1 MRIEVSCDGGGARV
15 VGDPARLQQVVW
27 NLLANSVKFTPEGG
41 HVDVRL
47 TRTPQDVEL
56 VVTDS
61 GEGIA
66 PEFLPFVF
74 DRFRQAERVARRRHA
89 GLGLGLAIVKPLVEA
104 HGGQVE
110 AQSEGRGRGA
120 TFVVRLPR
128 ASLSA

>member
-1 MRIEVSCDGGGARV
+1 
-15 VGDPARLQQVVW
+15 VW

-47 TRTPQDVEL
+47 EHTPEEVRL

-61 GEGIA
+61 GEGIS

-74 DRFRQAERVARRRHA
+74 DRFRQAERVAKRRHA
-89 GLGLGLAIVKPLVEA
+89 GLGLGLAIVKHLVEA

-120 TFVVRLPR
+120 TFVVTLPAAPR
-128 ASLSA
+128 SA